1 MMQQQM
7 EALQKWVEESS
18 KWDEKSEMEQLKLMK
33 LTDQHDRDISYDVR
47 ENDGGVWNGEE
58 QMGIQ
63 LGTPAD
69 GEGSEA
75 FVAME
80 EAEASYYD
88 QQKKAILKHY
98 NISDETYRQ
107 RIRTTVRKSDES
119 KREMATKVMELVQ
132 KWIWQSYDNARGIGG
147 G

>member
-18 KWDEKSEMEQLKLMK
+18 KRDEKSEMEQLKLMK

-69 GEGSEA
+69 GESSE
-75 FVAME
+75 
-80 EAEASYYD
+80 
-88 QQKKAILKHY
+88 
-98 NISDETYRQ
+98 
-107 RIRTTVRKSDES
+107 
-119 KREMATKVMELVQ
+119 
-132 KWIWQSYDNARGIGG
+132 GICCNGG
-147 G
+147 GGS